1 MARKKLMRFKWNDE
15 VHNLFQPEKE
25 NYNGETGSI
34 TTFGVDFGCAPLSIN
49 SYDLDNLSVYPNP
62 NKGNFTVKFNSV
74 SENKVG
80 INVHDMRGRI
90 IFDNSYDNTGLF
102 SQNIQLDQAQS
113 GVYLVTVKEGD
124 RKEVKRI
131 VIE

>member
-1 MARKKLMRFKWNDE
+1 
-15 VHNLFQPEKE
+15 
-25 NYNGETGSI
+25 
-34 TTFGVDFGCAPLSIN
+34 
-49 SYDLDNLSVYPNP
+49 
-62 NKGNFTVKFNSV
+62 
-74 SENKVG
+74 
-80 INVHDMRGRI
+80 MRGRI

-113 GVYLVTVKEGD
+113 GVYLVTVKDGD